1 MHHAGLRISEETMNH
16 LKKWAKPL
24 ESKDE
29 STFVKVLDA
38 AEGEHVAHPKTR
50 ADRQPRRRKAQE
62 KLPQEE
68 FRRPLLE
75 LLYEMGGTAH
85 VEKLRPVME
94 KRMTPRL
101 RPGDFAPV
109 STGQPRWWSA
119 TCWERNR
126 LKEDGYLRDDSKRGV
141 WELSEKGVSHVAE
154 LLPEAPENFIDLLL
168 AIPTAGDDA
177 DFNRSRSCPRRVA
190 M

>member
-1 MHHAGLRISEETMNH
+1 MPVLRISEETMNH

-24 ESKDE
+24 EGKDE
-29 STFVKVLDA
+29 STVVKVLDA

-50 ADRQPRRRKAQE
+50 AGGQPRQRQAQE
-62 KLPQEE
+62 KLPQEA

-85 VEKLRPVME
+85 VEKLRPIME

-126 LKEDGYLRDDSKRGV
+126 LKDDGYLKGDSKRGV

-154 LLPEAPENFIDLLL
+154 LLPEKPEHFINHLL

-177 DFNRSRSCPRRVA
+177 DFNRSRSGPRRVE